1 MRIILS
7 ITCLLLASLLSAQ
20 KGPDFL
26 TTHNARWVDSTLQTM
41 NPKYLFVDEPNSG
54 LDPQTSI
61 VIDELIEEITK
72 EYNTTTVVITHDMNS
87 VMGIADEIFF
97 INDKQLMWQG
107 TRDELLKSDNA
118 ALNEFIFAGS
128 LMREVRKAIS

>member
-1 MRIILS
+1 
-7 ITCLLLASLLSAQ
+7 
-20 KGPDFL
+20 
-26 TTHNARWVDSTLQTM
+26 
-41 NPKYLFVDEPNSG
+41 
-54 LDPQTSI
+54 
-61 VIDELIEEITK
+61 
-72 EYNTTTVVITHDMNS
+72 VITHDMNS